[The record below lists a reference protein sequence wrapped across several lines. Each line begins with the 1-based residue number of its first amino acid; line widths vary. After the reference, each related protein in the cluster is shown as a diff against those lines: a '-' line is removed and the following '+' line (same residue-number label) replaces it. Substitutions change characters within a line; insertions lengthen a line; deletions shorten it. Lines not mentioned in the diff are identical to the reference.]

1 MNISKRLRVIS
12 DFISNNSFI
21 LDIGCDHALLDI
33 YATKTKENVKA
44 IASDIKEEPLKK
56 AKENIKKY
64 KANNVTP
71 VLANGLDAYQDG
83 IDTVIISGL
92 GSTTIVEIL
101 KNDKGVLKNID
112 KLIIST
118 NNDYYY
124 LRESISELGFY
135 IEDEKMICDKNKFY
149 PIILFKKGKQEY
161 TKQDYKYGPI
171 LLKNKDD
178 EFKEYLINEKEKLNI
193 INKNLSLKYIT
204 RKLAIKKEINY
215 INKILS
221 TK

>member
-12 DFISNNSFI
+12 DFISDNSFI

-33 YATKTKENVKA
+33 YVTKTKKNVKA

-64 KANNVTP
+64 NANNVTP
-71 VLANGLDAYQDG
+71 ILANGLDAYKDG

-101 KNDKGVLKNID
+101 KNDKGVLNSIG

-124 LRESISELGFY
+124 LRESVSKLGFY
-135 IEDEKMICDKNKFY
+135 IKDEKIVCDKNKFY
-149 PIILFKKGKQEY
+149 PVILFEKGKKYY
-161 TKQDYKYGPI
+161 TKQEYKYGPI
-171 LLKNKDD
+171 LLKNKNDD
-178 EFKEYLINEKEKLNI
+178 FINYLKNEKDKLNK
-193 INKNLSLKYIT
+193 INKNLSLKYIS
-204 RKLAIKKEINY
+204 RKIAIKKEINY
-215 INKILS
+215 INKMLS